1 MNSPP
6 AAGAVTDNRI
16 LLGPVPVDERPEVRR
31 SYRVKVV
38 NPIWNGSGTI
48 RRKKAEH
55 YVLHGRA
62 EWVGSEQVR
71 MLMSHPANRAAA
83 AEAAAAYESVKRT
96 MSREELAH
104 LPLANVEIAYT
115 DRSVAATRHVA
126 GRSGPV
132 RVIRSNG

>member
-1 MNSPP
+1 VNSPP
-6 AAGAVTDNRI
+6 AAGAALNNQNP
-16 LLGPVPVDERPEVRR
+16 LGPVPAEGGQSERR
-31 SYRVKVV
+31 SYQVKVV
-38 NPIWNGSGTI
+38 NAIWNGSGTI

-62 EWVGSEQVR
+62 EWLGSEQVR

-83 AEAAAAYESVKRT
+83 AEAAAAYESIQRT

-104 LPLANVEIAYT
+104 LPVANVQIAYT